1 MTRRTVMSP
10 QTYKNHITTK
20 AMASN
25 GYTDSETPVKESK
38 NHSSPCE
45 LYKCMCA

>member
-1 MTRRTVMSP
+1 MTRRSTMSP
-10 QTYKNHITTK
+10 QNYKNHITTK

-25 GYTDSETPVKESK
+25 GYTDTETLSKESK

-45 LYKCMCA
+45 SFKCMCA

>member
-1 MTRRTVMSP
+1 MTRRSAMSP
-10 QTYKNHITTK
+10 QTYKNHITAK

-25 GYTDSETPVKESK
+25 GYTGTETPTKEFK

-45 LYKCMCA
+45 SFNCMCA

>member
-1 MTRRTVMSP
+1 MTRRSTMSP

-20 AMASN
+20 AMTSN
-25 GYTDSETPVKESK
+25 GYNNTETPIKESK

-45 LYKCMCA
+45 LFKCMCA